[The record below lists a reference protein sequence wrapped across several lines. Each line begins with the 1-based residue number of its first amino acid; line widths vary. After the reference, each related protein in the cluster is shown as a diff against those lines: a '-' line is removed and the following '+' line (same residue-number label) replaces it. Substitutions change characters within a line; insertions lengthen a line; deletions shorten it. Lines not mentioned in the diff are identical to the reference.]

1 MRNITG
7 SVQNI
12 ANVGYNI
19 AIPIHPTK
27 QTHSLLTVKN
37 TLKTIY
43 INVVQRWEIISELKY
58 LKKTIIE
65 K

>member
-27 QTHSLLTVKN
+27 QTHSLLTVKKHIKN
-37 TLKTIY
+37 NLH
-43 INVVQRWEIISELKY
+43 QRSTALGNNI
-58 LKKTIIE
+58 
-65 K
+65 

>member
-1 MRNITG
+1 MKNITG

-27 QTHSLLTVKN
+27 QTHSLLTVKKP
-37 TLKTIY
+37 TFKTIY

-58 LKKTIIE
+58 F
-65 K
+65 